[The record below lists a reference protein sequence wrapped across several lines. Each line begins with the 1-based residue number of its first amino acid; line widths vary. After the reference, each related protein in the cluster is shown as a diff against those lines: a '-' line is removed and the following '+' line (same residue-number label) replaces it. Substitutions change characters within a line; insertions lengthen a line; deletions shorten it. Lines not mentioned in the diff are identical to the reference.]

1 MPNNPLSVFHDLL
14 FLGLRPWNNR
24 SLPEAKFKELVRE
37 VNNEVYNHQPKY
49 KVAFSN
55 PLNAKRKYYS
65 LIIANGA
72 IHFLNHLKN
81 EVDAALND
89 NERLYL
95 VAQQAIKPLAQKLKE
110 ANNII
115 EERQLHWSE
124 IKGTAHLSISDAAQ
138 ADEAYIIQ
146 LVKYN
151 LLFMYLEIQN
161 SFPQFLNDD
170 ALSADE
176 LHQKFFTEQE
186 LQSDIIINADQI
198 NLPTPASQVKADPHA
213 ITFER
218 KAFDFNDPPKGVL
231 PYTKVVRNEQRFAAF
246 EEELFLHNLID
257 KDYNFIDDH
266 GNKQLLA
273 AAIQA
278 IIAKNYFLERNFV
291 KLRAMQPVDIRK
303 FIDHRYTT
311 SIDKQFRNW
320 SNDTNALAQFLDN
333 HFWITNLPADKL
345 R

>member
-1 MPNNPLSVFHDLL
+1 MPNNPLSVFHEIL

-72 IHFLNHLKN
+72 IHFLNHIKK
-81 EVDAALND
+81 EMDAALND
-89 NERLYL
+89 KERIYL
-95 VAQQAIKPLAQKLKE
+95 VMHQSLKPLAQKLKE

-124 IKGTAHLSISDAAQ
+124 IKGTAHLSSSDAAQ

-151 LLFMYLEIQN
+151 LLFIYLEIQN

-186 LQSDIIINADQI
+186 LQSDIITNADQI
-198 NLPTPASQVKADPHA
+198 NLPTPASQIVDEPLQKELEPRAYD
-213 ITFER
+213 IRGE
-218 KAFDFNDPPKGVL
+218 KKGIL
-231 PYTKVVRNEQRFAAF
+231 PYQYIIKNQRYFTAF
-246 EEELFLHNLID
+246 ESKLFAEEFID
-257 KDYNFIDDH
+257 DQYNFIKK
-266 GNKQLLA
+266 GNTIEALA
-273 AAIQA
+273 AIFVELYH
-278 IIAKNYFLERNFV
+278 KNYFNKFYFHNG
-291 KLRAMQPVDIRK
+291 KKITKNVDIRK
-303 FIDHRYTT
+303 FLDNRYNVNT
-311 SIDKQFRNW
+311 DQQFRKLLN
-320 SNDTNALAQFLDN
+320 NPKLHKEYIQIRP
-333 HFWITNLPADKL
+333 WIKNLPVC
-345 R
+345 